1 MAWAVPMEGE
11 TEAHI
16 YKHPFTP
23 GWAVPSHSPGAVGLQ
38 RGSRGVP
45 QEERGS
51 RGKEWP
57 WGDPWMQ
64 PVAGAGAPTQARSN
78 SRGKE
83 VWSEAGGASGE
94 NGAVSAGRSVGSGS
108 GGWAARRG

>member
-45 QEERGS
+45 QEER
-51 RGKEWP
+51 REQRKR
-57 WGDPWMQ
+57 
-64 PVAGAGAPTQARSN
+64 VAMG
-78 SRGKE
+78 
-83 VWSEAGGASGE
+83 
-94 NGAVSAGRSVGSGS
+94 
-108 GGWAARRG
+108 